1 MQINRTLR
9 SLALASCMA
18 ASLPTAVY
26 AGQEDVQAV
35 NQMIEDLPDMDNMST
50 ITTLTPEEIEKVKQ
64 ARDAYIALDMSEKVQ
79 VTDYAKLSGLYDRL
93 LSNGSIKDEVLESQ
107 QKEDYSR
114 QQQDEQEV
122 SANSDKALKYVF
134 ELSSTDGTSR
144 TVILH
149 YTTDINGDGVWDKP
163 ERIVLTNPKGES
175 TPVTE
180 AVTAMKDD
188 NMNIVLTWEP
198 NFLQLDIAS
207 GITGKWTIT
216 TSSEVTFTSSNYL
229 GLQDMIPAQ
238 DDTEESAEET
248 QGEDVGYGKDDVMP
262 TEEATETETA
272 EPIPES
278 GSSGP
283 GLIKSI
289 LGIGAIIAM
298 LGALLFMY
306 KKMKA
311 TGGAEDEEPEE
322 KPEPLSE
329 DEEMDRFKQEYK
341 AEEKKQLEQFSQDED
356 MSPLEED
363 EDDDDEVNTI
373 VSQPDIEDDDE
384 TIEAHM
390 EGDTDLLRRN
400 DEADRSLR
408 QNRRKRGSR
417 FES

>member
-18 ASLPTAVY
+18 ASLPSTVY

-35 NQMIEDLPDMDNMST
+35 NQMIEDLPDMDSMST

-180 AVTAMKDD
+180 AITAMKDD

-289 LGIGAIIAM
+289 LGIGVIAA
-298 LGALLFMY
+298 LIGGLLFMY

-408 QNRRKRGSR
+408 QNTRKRGSR

>member
-390 EGDTDLLRRN
+390 EGDTDLLHRN